1 MTAVKGLLR
10 VVRGVLP
17 PLLVVAF
24 PAAFLAAQTTVA
36 NRAHQAGTPPANLL
50 QVVVRDTVTV
60 VPGRRYGAGWMKR
73 WLFGAHYRALWTT
86 PLRVPVLDLEHTAG
100 GLTAERRG
108 GGQQTHSL
116 RFRAADGRRFA
127 FRSLDKD
134 PAAILAPDLR
144 GTVVQ
149 DLVQDQISAAHPA
162 GPLISAAVMSI
173 VGVPTSTP
181 TLVQLPTSERLGP
194 FNGEFVGMLGYI
206 QVRAEKGTSL
216 GPGQPLFVDVVNSE
230 KLIARLRSQ
239 PTESVNAPAYLTAR
253 LVDFFLGDWDRHRG
267 QWRWGRRTEEAAWEP
282 IPSDRDQA
290 LVRYD
295 GLLLHVA
302 RERAAPQLVKFGGNI
317 PVTGLTWNGRDL
329 DRMILPRLDRSTWDS
344 VTAFVVSRLDDAA
357 LDSVVRAVPPEF
369 GEHHR
374 RWLRATLASRRASL
388 NRASRQFR
396 AQIERTPELLLTDAP
411 ERIDLTREADASLR
425 VVVHAAGNDSAT
437 LDHTFR
443 PDETKEVR
451 IYALGGD
458 DSLAMEGRNSRIG
471 VRFIGGAGRDTLE
484 SRSAPRL
491 TYVPGGARWREAPEE
506 DSPPPPRDYGSRTQ
520 RIPRLGFASDQG
532 LVAGFWLRRTS
543 YGFRR
548 FPHATSWTLQGVVGS
563 ATGRPGVYLDADVQ
577 SRDSVWFFGLSAHAT
592 GAERMRWYGLG
603 NQTVELDDRDLH
615 LVDNW
620 RLQLEPTL
628 NLRLGSRLV
637 VGAGP
642 SLRYTR
648 TTAQPGRLLAVDAPY
663 GSGDFGQVGAVGYLR
678 WEQSA
683 GTDRRRSSISAE
695 IGGRVMPAVWD
706 NDSTYGS
713 VHAGVLGRLA
723 AGGSLQPVLT
733 LGVRGEKV
741 WGTAPFFDLATIGGA
756 STLRGYS
763 SQRFRGDAALVG
775 SSELRIRLARAT
787 IILPGDVGVLGIG
800 DVGRVFLDG
809 QTSDKW
815 HAAAGGG
822 LWLSWLGGVGSLA
835 ISVVHS
841 SERTTVYAGSG
852 FSY

>member
-1 MTAVKGLLR
+1 MRGSSR
-10 VVRGVLP
+10 IVRGVLP
-17 PLLVVAF
+17 PLAAVSLSLT
-24 PAAFLAAQTTVA
+24 PAAAQSVASVATQPAVVQGGDIAA
-36 NRAHQAGTPPANLL
+36 L
-50 QVVVRDTVTV
+50 DTVTV
-60 VPGRRYGAGWMKR
+60 APGARYRAGWLKR
-73 WLFGAHYRALWTT
+73 HLFGEHYRTLWTT

-100 GLTAERRG
+100 GLTAEKRG
-108 GGQQTHSL
+108 GGTQTRSL
-116 RFRAADGRRFA
+116 WLRAEDGRTFV

-134 PAAILAPDLR
+134 PAALLPPELR
-144 GTVVQ
+144 GTVLQ
-149 DLVQDQISAAHPA
+149 GLVQDQISAAHPA
-162 GPLISAAVMSI
+162 GPLVSAAVMDI
-173 VGVPTSTP
+173 VGVPNSTP
-181 TLVQLPTSERLGP
+181 TLVRLPRSERLGA
-194 FNGEFVGMLGYI
+194 FNDEFVGMLGYI

-216 GPGQPLFVDVVNSE
+216 GPGQPLFLDVVNSE
-230 KLIARLRSQ
+230 KLIARLRSR

-267 QWRWGRRTEEAAWEP
+267 QWRWGQRTEEAGWEP

-302 RERAAPQLVKFGGNI
+302 RERAAPQLVKFGSRI

-329 DRMILPRLDRSTWDS
+329 DRMILPRIDRTTWDS
-344 VTAFVVSRLDDAA
+344 VTAFVVFRLDDAA
-357 LDSVVRAVPPEF
+357 LDSIVRVVPPEF
-369 GEHHR
+369 GERHR
-374 RWLRATLASRRASL
+374 TWLRATLARRRDGLA
-388 NRASRQFR
+388 RASRQFR
-396 AQIERTPELLLTDAP
+396 VQIERTPELLLTDAP
-411 ERIDLTREADASLR
+411 ERIDLSRGADASLR

-437 LDHTFR
+437 LDHTFT
-443 PDETKEVR
+443 PVETKEVR

-458 DSLAMEGRNSRIG
+458 DSVKVEGRNSRIG

-484 SRSAPRL
+484 TRSPPRL
-491 TYVPGGARWREAPEE
+491 TYVQGGAHWREAPEE
-506 DSPPPPRDYGSRTQ
+506 DTPPPPRDYGSRTQ
-520 RIPRLGFASDQG
+520 HIPRLGFASDQG
-532 LVAGFWLRRTS
+532 FVAGFWLRQTS

-548 FPHATSWTLQGVVGS
+548 FPHASSWTLRGVVGS
-563 ATGRPGVYLDADVQ
+563 ATGRPGLYLDADVQ
-577 SRDSVWFFGLSAHAT
+577 SRDSAWFFGLSAHAT

-628 NLRLGSRLV
+628 NFRLGSRLV
-637 VGAGP
+637 FGTGP
-642 SLRYTR
+642 TLRYTR
-648 TTAQPGRLLAVDAPY
+648 TTAKAGRLLAVDTPY
-663 GSGDFGQVGAVGYLR
+663 GSGDFGEVGAVAYLR
-678 WEQSA
+678 WDPSTVTVQH
-683 GTDRRRSSISAE
+683 RSGISAE
-695 IGGRVMPAVWD
+695 IGGRLMPAVWD

-723 AGGSLQPVLT
+723 AGGSLQPTLT

-787 IILPGDVGVLGIG
+787 IILPGDFGVLGIA

-815 HAAAGGG
+815 HTAAGGG
-822 LWLSWLGGVGSLA
+822 LWLSWLGGVGSFA

-841 SERTTVYAGSG
+841 TERTTVYAGSG

>member
-1 MTAVKGLLR
+1 VR
-10 VVRGVLP
+10 IVRGVLP
-17 PLLVVAF
+17 PLAAVSLLLT
-24 PAAFLAAQTTVA
+24 PAAAQSLASVAAQ
-36 NRAHQAGTPPANLL
+36 PAVL
-50 QVVVRDTVTV
+50 QGGDIAALDTVTV
-60 VPGRRYGAGWMKR
+60 VPGARYRAGWIKR
-73 WLFGAHYRALWTT
+73 HLFGEHYRTLWTT
-86 PLRVPVLDLEHTAG
+86 RLRVPVLDLEHTAG
-100 GLTAERRG
+100 GLTAERKG
-108 GGQQTHSL
+108 GGEQTRSL
-116 RFRAADGRRFA
+116 RLRAEDGRTIV

-134 PAAILAPDLR
+134 PSSILAPELR

-149 DLVQDQISAAHPA
+149 GVLQDQISAAHPA
-162 GPLISAAVMSI
+162 GPLVSAAVMDI
-173 VGVPTSTP
+173 VGVPNSTP
-181 TLVQLPTSERLGP
+181 TLVKLPTSARLGA
-194 FNGEFVGMLGYI
+194 FNDEFAGMLGYI

-216 GPGQPLFVDVVNSE
+216 GPDQPLFDDVVNSE
-230 KLIARLRSQ
+230 EMIARLRGH
-239 PTESVNAPAYLTAR
+239 PTESVNAPDYLRAR

-267 QWRWGRRTEEAAWEP
+267 QWRWGRRIEGADWEP

-290 LVRYD
+290 LARYD

-302 RERAAPQLVKFGGNI
+302 RERAAPQLLKFGGGI

-344 VTAFVVSRLDDAA
+344 VTALVVARLDDAA
-357 LDSVVRAVPPEF
+357 LDSIVRSVPPEF

-374 RWLRATLASRRASL
+374 KWLRATLARRRAALVSASRR
-388 NRASRQFR
+388 FR
-396 AQIERTPELLLTDAP
+396 ALIERMPDLVLTDAP
-411 ERIDLTREADASLR
+411 ERIDLTRGADASLR
-425 VVVHAAGNDSAT
+425 VVVHAAGNDSTT
-437 LDHTFR
+437 LDHTFS
-443 PDETKEVR
+443 PDETEEVR
-451 IYALGGD
+451 VYALGGD
-458 DSLAMEGRNSRIG
+458 DSLAVEGRNSRIR

-484 SRSAPRL
+484 SRSASRL
-491 TYVPGGARWREAPEE
+491 TYVAGGARWREAPEE
-506 DSPPPPRDYGSRTQ
+506 ESPPPPRDYGRRTQ
-520 RIPRLGFASDQG
+520 HIPRLGFASDQG
-532 LVAGFWLRRTS
+532 FVAGFWIRRTNF
-543 YGFRR
+543 GFRR
-548 FPHATSWTLQGVVGS
+548 FPHASSWTLRGVVGS
-563 ATGRPGVYLDADVQ
+563 STGRPGLYVDADVQ

-603 NQTVELDDRDLH
+603 NQTVEFDDRDLH

-620 RLQLEPTL
+620 RFQLEPTL

-648 TTAQPGRLLAVDAPY
+648 TTAEPGRLLAVDAPY

-678 WEQSA
+678 WEPSA
-683 GTDRRRSSISAE
+683 GTDRARSNISAE

-723 AGGSLQPVLT
+723 AGGSLQPTLT

-741 WGTAPFFDLATIGGA
+741 FGTAPFFDLATIGGG
-756 STLRGYS
+756 STLKGYS
-763 SQRFRGDAALVG
+763 SERFRGDAAVVG
-775 SSELRIRLARAT
+775 STELRIRLARAT
-787 IILPGDVGVLGIG
+787 IILPGDIGVLGIA

-815 HAAAGGG
+815 HTAAGGG
-822 LWLSWLGGVGSLA
+822 LWLSWLGGIGSFA

-841 SERTTVYAGSG
+841 SERTAVYAGSG